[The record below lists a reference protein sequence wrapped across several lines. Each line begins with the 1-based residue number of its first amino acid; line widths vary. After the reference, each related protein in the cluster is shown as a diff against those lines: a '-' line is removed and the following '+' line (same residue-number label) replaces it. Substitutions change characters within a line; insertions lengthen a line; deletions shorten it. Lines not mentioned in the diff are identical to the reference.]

1 MFKLIGE
8 VKGASGFT
16 LVEAIVGMSIALIG
30 IAGGY
35 ALLANIQG
43 TAVGNRILVQAQQEA
58 RNVVEYLAREI
69 RESSPDQVL
78 LHAGERSEQITF
90 WTPRNENREFVVDGK
105 GEPEWQRWILYRLEP
120 DTTRLHRYQFLES
133 LYLEQLRQDPG
144 ADWSDAFHSEIISRQ
159 VESVNFQ
166 RVGDDMIVI
175 SVRAFAESDGK
186 VGHVARSYA
195 DFSTMVKLR
204 N

>member
-1 MFKLIGE
+1 
-8 VKGASGFT
+8 
-16 LVEAIVGMSIALIG
+16 MSIALIG

-43 TAVGNRILVQAQQEA
+43 TAIGNRILVQAQQEA

-78 LHAGERSEQITF
+78 LDAVDRSEQITF
-90 WTPRNENREFVVDGK
+90 GIPRNENREFVVDGK
-105 GEPEWQRWILYRLEP
+105 GEPEWQRWISYRLET
-120 DTTRLHRYQFLES
+120 DTTHLYRYQALDSSE
-133 LYLEQLRQDPG
+133 YAPG
-144 ADWSDAFHSEIISRQ
+144 SPDWLDECHSKIMSKQ
-159 VESVNFQ
+159 VKRLNFE

-195 DFSTMVKLR
+195 DFSTMVRLR